1 MRESSEDLRPQ
12 PQRLRRCR
20 MRPVKKGTGF
30 FLLIFKRGES
40 VMVFSSASFLIFF
53 LPCLLVLYFLVP
65 RRCRY
70 LRNLVL
76 LAFSLAFYAC
86 GGPKFL
92 LLMLLSIAINYAGG
106 LLAGPAHRPRTRR
119 LGMTLAVV
127 LGLALLGWFKYAG
140 FFGEMLHALLP
151 VVPVP
156 QVTLPIG
163 ISFFTFQGLSYVIDV
178 YRGDAAVQRDPLKL
192 ALYIA
197 FFPQLVAGPIVRYTT
212 VAEEIDERHESVS
225 EFSAGAV
232 RFLFGLGKKM
242 LLANAVARIADAA
255 FAAVMPSVLF
265 AWLGAVAYTFQ
276 IYFDFSAYSDMA
288 IGLGRMFGFHFLENF
303 NYPYVARSVTEFW
316 RRWHISL
323 STWFRD
329 YVYIPLGGNRVS
341 KTKWLRNILIVWLL
355 TGLWHGAAWNFVLWG
370 LFFAVFLTAEKLWYG
385 RALAKTRV
393 FKHIYVLLLVIVSF
407 VLFDANSV
415 GEAAA
420 AIGGLFG
427 AAGVSAVNP
436 ISLYYLRS
444 FAVVFL
450 IGIVGATPLPKRIV
464 EQLGSTRAGA
474 MVVDVLEPLVLV
486 SVLAVSTG
494 YLVDG
499 SFNPFLY
506 FRF

>member
-1 MRESSEDLRPQ
+1 MRESSENLRPQ
-12 PQRLRRCR
+12 PQRSRRCR

-151 VVPVP
+151 VIPVP

-341 KTKWLRNILIVWLL
+341 KTKWLRNILVVWLL

>member
-1 MRESSEDLRPQ
+1 
-12 PQRLRRCR
+12 
-20 MRPVKKGTGF
+20 
-30 FLLIFKRGES
+30 
-40 VMVFSSASFLIFF
+40 MVFSSASFLIFF

-65 RRCRY
+65 QRCRY

-106 LLAGPAHRPRTRR
+106 LLAGPAHRPSTRR

-140 FFGEMLHALLP
+140 FFGEMIHALLP
-151 VVPVP
+151 VIPVP

-323 STWFRD
+323 GSWFRD
-329 YVYIPLGGNRVS
+329 YVYIPLGGSRCS
-341 KTKWLRNILIVWLL
+341 RSRWLLNVFLVWGL

-370 LFFAVFLTAEKLWYG
+370 LFFAVLLAAEKLWYG
-385 RALAKTRV
+385 HGLEKTRLL
-393 FKHIYVLLLVIVSF
+393 KHLYMFPLLAVSF
-407 VLFDANSV
+407 VLFN
-415 GEAAA
+415 AADLPA
-420 AIGGLFG
+420 AGQQIAALFGFGGLP
-427 AAGVSAVNP
+427 ASGVE
-436 ISLYYLRS
+436 SLYYLRS
-444 FAVVFL
+444 YAVVLL
-450 IGIVGATPLPKRIV
+450 IALLGATPLPAKAVQRLRETSV
-464 EQLGSTRAGA
+464 GSA
-474 MVVDVLEPLVLV
+474 VLSVAEPVALVLL
-486 SVLAVSTG
+486 LALCTA

>member
-1 MRESSEDLRPQ
+1 
-12 PQRLRRCR
+12 
-20 MRPVKKGTGF
+20 
-30 FLLIFKRGES
+30 
-40 VMVFSSASFLIFF
+40 MVFSSASFLIFF

-70 LRNLVL
+70 LRNLIL

-92 LLMLLSIAINYAGG
+92 LLMLLSIVINYVGG
-106 LLAGPAHRPRTRR
+106 LLAGPAHRAGTRR

-329 YVYIPLGGNRVS
+329 YVYIPLGGNRCS
-341 KTKWLRNILIVWLL
+341 RARNVWNLFVVWFL
-355 TGLWHGAAWNFVLWG
+355 TGMWHGASWNFI
-370 LFFAVFLTAEKLWYG
+370 A
-385 RALAKTRV
+385 
-393 FKHIYVLLLVIVSF
+393 
-407 VLFDANSV
+407 
-415 GEAAA
+415 
-420 AIGGLFG
+420 
-427 AAGVSAVNP
+427 
-436 ISLYYLRS
+436 
-444 FAVVFL
+444 
-450 IGIVGATPLPKRIV
+450 
-464 EQLGSTRAGA
+464 
-474 MVVDVLEPLVLV
+474 
-486 SVLAVSTG
+486 
-494 YLVDG
+494 
-499 SFNPFLY
+499 
-506 FRF
+506 

>member
-1 MRESSEDLRPQ
+1 
-12 PQRLRRCR
+12 
-20 MRPVKKGTGF
+20 
-30 FLLIFKRGES
+30 
-40 VMVFSSASFLIFF
+40 MVFSSASFLIFF

-303 NYPYVARSVTEFW
+303 NYPYISRTVSEFW
-316 RRWHISL
+316 QRWHISL
-323 STWFRD
+323 GTFFRD
-329 YVYIPLGGNRVS
+329 YVLYIPIFGKRRKYGG
-341 KTKWLRNILIVWLL
+341 LFLVWFC
-355 TGLWHGAAWNFVLWG
+355 TGLWHGASWNYIIWG
-370 LFFAVFLTAEKLWYG
+370 LYYG
-385 RALAKTRV
+385 C
-393 FKHIYVLLLVIVSF
+393 F
-407 VLFDANSV
+407 VLFEQLMGKKRMRSIPIVLRHLYNKLVIIV
-415 GEAAA
+415 GFGIFYFEDTKKLG
-420 AIGGLFG
+420 IFLKTLFG
-427 AAGVSAVNP
+427 FGGNGFSNAIVTT
-436 ISLYYLRS
+436 S
-444 FAVVFL
+444 FQNNVFL
-450 IGIVGATPLPKRIV
+450 ILLALICCFPLLKIPKAMMQKSPAMHIT
-464 EQLGSTRAGA
+464 LSFAGTLCCVA
-474 MVVDVLEPLVLV
+474 LLIISSIL
-486 SVLAVSTG
+486 
-494 YLVDG
+494 LVDAT
-499 SFNPFLY
+499 NKPFLY
-506 FRF
+506 LRF

>member
-1 MRESSEDLRPQ
+1 
-12 PQRLRRCR
+12 
-20 MRPVKKGTGF
+20 
-30 FLLIFKRGES
+30 
-40 VMVFSSASFLIFF
+40 MVFSSASFLIFF

-316 RRWHISL
+316 RRWHISCFI
-323 STWFRD
+323 WD
-329 YVYIPLGGNRVS
+329 C
-341 KTKWLRNILIVWLL
+341 
-355 TGLWHGAAWNFVLWG
+355 
-370 LFFAVFLTAEKLWYG
+370 
-385 RALAKTRV
+385 
-393 FKHIYVLLLVIVSF
+393 
-407 VLFDANSV
+407 
-415 GEAAA
+415 
-420 AIGGLFG
+420 
-427 AAGVSAVNP
+427 
-436 ISLYYLRS
+436 
-444 FAVVFL
+444 
-450 IGIVGATPLPKRIV
+450 LP
-464 EQLGSTRAGA
+464 
-474 MVVDVLEPLVLV
+474 
-486 SVLAVSTG
+486 
-494 YLVDG
+494 
-499 SFNPFLY
+499 
-506 FRF
+506 

>member
-1 MRESSEDLRPQ
+1 
-12 PQRLRRCR
+12 
-20 MRPVKKGTGF
+20 
-30 FLLIFKRGES
+30 
-40 VMVFSSASFLIFF
+40 MVFSSASFLIFF

-178 YRGDAAVQRDPLKL
+178 YRGDAAVQKSPLKL
-192 ALYIA
+192 ALYIS

-232 RFLFGLGKKM
+232 RFLFGLGKKPIGST
-242 LLANAVARIADAA
+242 LSEAARILTQVD
-255 FAAVMPSVLF
+255 S
-265 AWLGAVAYTFQ
+265 
-276 IYFDFSAYSDMA
+276 
-288 IGLGRMFGFHFLENF
+288 LGRPQARQHIFL
-303 NYPYVARSVTEFW
+303 
-316 RRWHISL
+316 
-323 STWFRD
+323 
-329 YVYIPLGGNRVS
+329 
-341 KTKWLRNILIVWLL
+341 
-355 TGLWHGAAWNFVLWG
+355 
-370 LFFAVFLTAEKLWYG
+370 
-385 RALAKTRV
+385 
-393 FKHIYVLLLVIVSF
+393 
-407 VLFDANSV
+407 
-415 GEAAA
+415 
-420 AIGGLFG
+420 GLFG
-427 AAGVSAVNP
+427 GGEAFPFPRFRHIIYICVHVCRVDIPAVLLWIPSRRRSESYVWPAVPVSA
-436 ISLYYLRS
+436 IML
-444 FAVVFL
+444 
-450 IGIVGATPLPKRIV
+450 
-464 EQLGSTRAGA
+464 
-474 MVVDVLEPLVLV
+474 
-486 SVLAVSTG
+486 
-494 YLVDG
+494 
-499 SFNPFLY
+499 
-506 FRF
+506 